1 MSITVSAIVLGGM
14 DIHACDVAELF
25 SPGRFAEKASAFA
38 LVPGSE
44 FDLRTGWDL
53 ASEAGRQDC
62 WRTLHAE
69 LPELVVGSPPC
80 TAFSTLQFLSG
91 NSARRRAAEIEGIC
105 FITFVCAVYAW
116 QVERGCS
123 FLHEHRWGAW
133 FFRLECVQATLQLPG
148 ATLVR

>member
-1 MSITVSAIVLGGM
+1 MLSITASAIGLGSV
-14 DIHACDVAELF
+14 DIHAVDVAELF
-25 SPGRFAEKASAFA
+25 PPGRFAEKASAFA
-38 LVPGSE
+38 LVPGSA

-91 NSARRRAAEIEGIC
+91 NSARRRAAEIEGIR
-105 FITFVCAVYAW
+105 FITFVFTVYTW
-116 QVERGCS
+116 HV
-123 FLHEHRWGAW
+123 
-133 FFRLECVQATLQLPG
+133 
-148 ATLVR
+148 